1 MNTNNT
7 HPPTKPTRP
16 AKVAVTLPTGSY
28 PAKGKGPAKTGTPS
42 HTGFRIGEASIATVQ
57 DFVGIAVLMLPAEL
71 RAALGDKDLLSNALE
86 LETQEILVI
95 VREADVVTYVHLP
108 ILVKELEYPATT
120 LSDGVVLKDIT
131 GSLAKQATKNKD
143 ATVGKKAPKPAKPTV
158 PTKPVKPKSKGGRHA

>member
-1 MNTNNT
+1 MTIQKT
-7 HPPTKPTRP
+7 HPPTKPTRS
-16 AKVAVTLPTGSY
+16 AKVAVTLPTGSH
-28 PAKGKGPAKTGTPS
+28 PAKGEGPDKTGSPS

-71 RAALGDKDLLSNALE
+71 RATLGDKDLLGNALE

-95 VREADVVTYVHLP
+95 VREADVVAYVHLP

-120 LSDGVVLKDIT
+120 LSNGVVLKDIT
-131 GSLAKQATKNKD
+131 GSLAKKATKSKD
-143 ATVGKKAPKPAKPTV
+143 ATLGKSGPRAAKPTV